1 MKRHHDALPRLPGLL
16 SLVLLV
22 LLLSACHGGGAALQ
36 PYDSRTPGSFTLR
49 VLPDSF
55 LGERPSGAFALDVEQ
70 SGQELAVNVRV
81 RGAQGL
87 KALYFELDYDSQR
100 FSPLAAR
107 SSGVLRGD
115 TEGQARPGDGS
126 AGLGDPPLVLAVL
139 NQSGAVHYGEV
150 LPHFDQRPGF
160 SGDGVLAT
168 VRFQPGPFVPR
179 ETSDP
184 PVTDASCSEMHWD
197 AQSRTLTWFYACQGD
212 YNQDGLV
219 TLGDLTPLGRFFG
232 AGGPFDPQSA
242 LSAVDGND
250 DGLITINDLT
260 PIGVN
265 FGRGVEGY
273 NVFASMDPGTLPA
286 SNDQEPA
293 LAPMD
298 FVPFSE
304 HLGTAQTERLG
315 FFREYPGLDPETILW
330 VRPVSTSKS
339 GTPSAPQHPGLCMW
353 QLRNVSSFASV
364 ITGGTHN
371 SLAVVG
377 GLPAIAYRDHLNQ
390 RLVYQ
395 RAMDTAGAAW
405 GTEVVVDSGS
415 NMGFFASL
423 VVANGCPLVCHYDW
437 TAGDLRCVRAIDPLG
452 AMWGAP
458 QVIDSVG
465 NVGWDCRMQ
474 LVNGNPAI
482 SYHDIDNHKIKFV
495 RSTNINGT
503 SWAPPVVVADAGTGP
518 SGDGDYASLAV
529 IGGKPAIAFFN
540 RTTHD
545 LKYIRAEDPNG
556 ASWGPMVTAASGPDE
571 GRYCALLEVHSAP
584 GIAYLASGG
593 LAYVRGADSTGSAWG
608 APVLVDSGGSLA
620 ADMGGVATELYASLA
635 IINGK
640 PAISYYSGPTD
651 GDLMLV
657 RALDA
662 DGTAW
667 AAPLTIDS
675 TDNAGSFSNLVM
687 IGAEPGISYL
697 DETSW
702 QLKYATCVGGGNL
715 APVAF
720 VDVAGGNL
728 LPGQPVAF
736 DASRSYDPD
745 GAIELFEWD
754 FDGDQVFEVQ
764 TGASPTA
771 EHSFGNPGEYL
782 IAVHAVD
789 SGGAGGYASVP
800 VTIGL
805 PGRLPE
811 AALQATPED
820 VAVNESVNFD
830 ASASTD
836 PDGTIVLYEWDLAG
850 DGDFE
855 LNTGA
860 DPHINYEYSAAG
872 VYNPGVRVTDDA
884 NLKCTASVSVNV
896 AVANQRPV
904 AALSVT
910 PAAGN
915 PPYMVSLDASQ
926 SSDPDGSI
934 TKYEWDF
941 NGDGIFEASSDTDSH
956 FNWQCVLPGDI
967 RLGVRI
973 TDNLGAKATMY
984 TTTTSNHPPVAK
996 IVADHYSGTA
1006 PFTVNFDGS
1015 GSTDQDGTIDTY
1027 GWDLFDDGTYDS
1039 TGVGTPKPWSCE
1051 MLWNGGVKMRLKVKD
1066 NQGATASAVVTINV
1080 SKGWHVHTLDPVGMA
1095 GWFNS
1100 LAVVNGFPAV
1110 AYYEYNNRNM
1120 KYIRATDS
1128 LGANSWA
1135 LPVNIGSI
1143 ALPGYGCYG
1152 LSLAEIS
1159 GTTPGIVFGGTLN
1172 GNGSYVLA
1180 NNSTGAS
1187 WGAFITALAGGSIL
1201 NPCIKVVGGK
1211 PAFATRTMGVEYVRA
1226 TEAAGSTWGNPV
1238 TAASTPGGLFG
1249 GSCWMEIVS
1258 GNPAIAYSERFGSAD
1273 KLRYVRATNTSG
1285 TAWGTP
1291 ATIDSTGDPGEDVHL
1306 AVING
1311 RPAVAYVATA
1321 SSGYFEVRYK
1331 RANDATGTAWSAAAQ
1346 SIGSEGRAVLG
1357 LVEIGGTPAIGL
1369 VTCGGHDIEYF
1380 HATNAAGSTWPAGE
1394 VVDASDKNTGMGS
1407 MGGSMIAISDHP
1419 AMSYHN
1425 SVNADLKYA
1434 VWE

>member
-1 MKRHHDALPRLPGLL
+1 MKRPCAALPRRPGLL

-22 LLLSACHGGGAALQ
+22 LSLSACHGGGAALQ
-36 PYDSRTPGSFTLR
+36 PYDSRTPDGFTLR

-55 LGERPSGAFALDVEQ
+55 LGEPPSGAFALDVEQ

-81 RGAQGL
+81 HGAQAL
-87 KALYFELDYDSQR
+87 KALYFELDYDAQR
-100 FSPLAAR
+100 FSPLAAQ
-107 SSGVLRGD
+107 STGVLRD
-115 TEGQARPGDGS
+115 EAEGPAAPGGRSPDP
-126 AGLGDPPLVLAVL
+126 GDPPLVLAVL
-139 NQSGAVHYGEV
+139 SEAGAVHFGEV

-160 SGDGVLAT
+160 SGDGVLAK
-168 VRFQPGPFVPR
+168 VRFRPGPFVPR

-219 TLGDLTPLGRFFG
+219 TLGDLTPLGRFFS
-232 AGGPFDPQSA
+232 AGGPFDPQSV

-250 DGLITINDLT
+250 DGLITLSDIT
-260 PIGVN
+260 PIGAN

-273 NVFASMDPGTLPA
+273 NVFASMDPGMLPA
-286 SNDQEPA
+286 SNDQQPA

-304 HLGTAQTERLG
+304 HLGSAQAARLG
-315 FFREYPGLDPETILW
+315 FCRQYPALDPETILW
-330 VRPVSTSKS
+330 VRPVSTAKS
-339 GTPSAPQHPGLCMW
+339 GTPSKPQNPSLCMW

-364 ITGGTHN
+364 TVGGTHN

-395 RAMDTAGAAW
+395 RALDTAGVGW

-415 NMGFFASL
+415 NLGFFASM

-437 TAGDLRCVRAIDPLG
+437 AAGDLRCVRAIDPLG
-452 AMWGAP
+452 ATWGAP
-458 QVIDSVG
+458 QVIDSAG

-482 SYHDIDNHKIKFV
+482 SYHDVDNHKIKFV

-503 SWAPPVVVADAGTGP
+503 SWAPPVVVANAGAGP

-529 IGGKPAIAFFN
+529 IGGSPAIAFFN
-540 RTTHD
+540 KTTHD
-545 LKYIRAEDPNG
+545 LKYIRALDPNG
-556 ASWGPMVTAASGPDE
+556 ASWGAVVTAVGGPDE
-571 GRYCALLEVHSAP
+571 GRYCALLEVHGAP

-593 LAYVRGADSTGSAWG
+593 LAYVRGTDGTGSAWG
-608 APVLVDSGGSLA
+608 APVLIDSGGSLA
-620 ADMGGVATELYASLA
+620 SDLGGVATALYASLA
-635 IINGK
+635 IVNGK

-651 GDLMLV
+651 GDLRLA

-675 TDNAGSFSNLVM
+675 TDNAGTFSNLVM
-687 IGAEPGISYL
+687 VGAEPGISYL
-697 DETSW
+697 DETNW
-702 QLKYATCVGGGNL
+702 QLKYATCVGSGNL

-720 VDVAGGNL
+720 VDVAGENQ

-771 EHSFGNPGEYL
+771 EHTFGNPGEYL
-782 IAVHAVD
+782 VAVHAVD
-789 SGGAGGYASVP
+789 SAGAGGYASVP
-800 VTIGL
+800 VTIGVL
-805 PGRLPE
+805 GQLPE
-811 AALQATPED
+811 AALQATPQD
-820 VAVNESVNFD
+820 VAVNQGVDFD

-836 PDGTIVLYEWDLAG
+836 PDGTIVLYEWDMTG

-855 LNTGA
+855 YNTGG
-860 DPHINYEYSAAG
+860 DPHFNYEYAAAG
-872 VYNPGVRVTDDA
+872 VYNPAVRVSDNTG
-884 NLKCTASVSVNV
+884 LKSVASMSINV
-896 AVANQRPV
+896 AVVNQRPI

-941 NGDGIFEASSDTDSH
+941 NGDGNFEASSDIDSH

-984 TTTTSNHPPVAK
+984 STTTSNHPPVAK
-996 IVADHYSGTA
+996 ISADKYSGTA
-1006 PFTVNFDGS
+1006 PFTVTFDGS

-1039 TGVGTPKPWSCE
+1039 TGTGTPKTWSCE
-1051 MLWNGGVKMRLKVKD
+1051 MLWNGAVKVRLKIKD
-1066 NQGATASAVVTINV
+1066 NQGATASAVATINV
-1080 SKGWHVHTLDPVGMA
+1080 TKGWHVRTLDPVGMA
-1095 GWFNS
+1095 GWYNS
-1100 LAVVNGFPAV
+1100 LAIINGYPAV
-1110 AYYEYNNRNM
+1110 AYYEHNNRNL
-1120 KYIRATDS
+1120 KFIRATDS
-1128 LGANSWA
+1128 LGASAWA
-1135 LPVNIGSI
+1135 TPVNIGSI

-1152 LSLAEIS
+1152 LSLAEIG
-1159 GTTPGIVFGGTLN
+1159 GTTPGIAFGGTLN
-1172 GNGSYVLA
+1172 NNGSYVLA
-1180 NNSTGAS
+1180 SNSTGS
-1187 WGAFITALAGGSIL
+1187 TWGAFIAAVAGHT
-1201 NPCIKVVGGK
+1201 VVFPSLKIVAGK
-1211 PAFATRTMGVEYVRA
+1211 PAIATHDMGVTYVRA
-1226 TEAAGSTWGNPV
+1226 TETKGSSWGTPV
-1238 TAASTPGGLFG
+1238 TAATTPGCMMGY
-1249 GSCWMEIVS
+1249 SCWMEVVS
-1258 GNPAIAYSERFGSAD
+1258 GYPAIAYSERFGSAD
-1273 KLRYVRATNTSG
+1273 KLRYVRATNATG

-1291 ATIDSTGDPGEDVHL
+1291 VTIDSTGDPGEDAHL

-1321 SSGYFEVRYK
+1321 ASGFFEVRYK
-1331 RANDATGTAWSAAAQ
+1331 RADDATGTAWSAAAQ

-1357 LVEIGGTPAIGL
+1357 LVEIAGTPAIGL
-1369 VTCGGHDIEYF
+1369 VTCDGHDVMYY
-1380 HATNAAGSTWPAGE
+1380 HASDAAGSTWPEGE
-1394 VVDASDKNTGMGS
+1394 VVDASDKNVGMGNI
-1407 MGGSMIAISDHP
+1407 GGSMISISDHP
-1419 AMSYHN
+1419 AMSYHY
-1425 SVNADLKYA
+1425 SVGADLKYA